1 MLLSDINISF
11 YPQIQSMRTTQESG
25 GGDEMT
31 LICGEFD
38 GRLKMT
44 VRQAN
49 IIASTF
55 DQQLCDIAKF
65 QN

>member
-1 MLLSDINISF
+1 
-11 YPQIQSMRTTQESG
+11 MRTTQESG